1 MLLPVID
8 TLFTTGENIK
18 MELIL
23 LVLAFVLLA
32 AGLLGAII
40 PALPGPPLSYIG
52 LLVMQWSGYGGFSVP
67 FLLLWAGITLIV
79 TLMDYFLPTFM
90 TKQFGGSR
98 YASVGSVLGLIIGIF
113 FFPPFGMIVGPFLG
127 AFFSELIYNRA
138 NGLRAF
144 TVALGAF
151 FAFIVGTGA
160 KLIVSS
166 MMLFYAVKA
175 LV

>member
-1 MLLPVID
+1 
-8 TLFTTGENIK
+8 
-18 MELIL
+18 MEMIL
-23 LVLAFVLLA
+23 LIAAFMLLA
-32 AGLLGAII
+32 AGLLGAVV

-52 LLVMQWSGYGGFSVP
+52 LLVMQWSGFGGFSVP
-67 FLLLWAGITLIV
+67 FLLLWAGISAIV
-79 TLMDYFLPTFM
+79 TAMDYFLPTFL

-113 FFPPFGMIVGPFLG
+113 FFPPLGMIVGPFLG
-127 AFFSELIYNRA
+127 AFFGELIYNRA
-138 NGLRAF
+138 NGLKAF

-166 MMLFYAVKA
+166 MILFYAVKA
-175 LV
+175 MII